1 MDPALCALHCTRPG
15 ARLSPASQVP
25 DWLWTWR
32 KACGVGGGG
41 DGTAV
46 FAIVWPRDTC
56 SRRVE
61 TSQGECPLAL
71 WEVPPVA
78 ALGPWAVSTV
88 LAEKGVQK
96 KKGQQQQAGP
106 WAACGGQWASLWRG
120 LAFLMG
126 GAGGKGGERSPLS
139 RVALST

>member
-1 MDPALCALHCTRPG
+1 M
-15 ARLSPASQVP
+15 
-25 DWLWTWR
+25 
-32 KACGVGGGG
+32 
-41 DGTAV
+41 
-46 FAIVWPRDTC
+46 
-56 SRRVE
+56 
-61 TSQGECPLAL
+61 
-71 WEVPPVA
+71 A
-78 ALGPWAVSTV
+78 ALGPWEVSMV